1 MHQANFIVREP
12 LLNPKQRVIGYE
24 LSWQHDAGQPVTDAA
39 LEALIGFVGAHLN
52 DAERGWLL
60 RDKLLFLDAV
70 PAMLSSDA
78 LHALPPERIVLTMKA
93 ADLTDP
99 HTLAAVQ
106 RVRAGGV
113 GISVRDGHVNA
124 ANAGNAGGDG
134 SLGRLGKHLS
144 KSASY
149 IEVCFSGADVAAQA
163 RTYAT
168 FKQTGVQIVGRP
180 VTTWA
185 DFDACAAL
193 GLDAFVGKLH
203 LTPRPGAPVKGLN
216 PAQSIILQL
225 MQLVTAN
232 ADVAQIE
239 GVLKRDA
246 ALAYKLLRFIN
257 SAGFGSGREIESL
270 RQAIALL
277 GYAPLYRWLVLLL
290 AIASTSGYSPVLME
304 TAVVR
309 GRLAELLGMHFL
321 ARGEGENLFLAGMF
335 SLLDRLLGLPMKD
348 VLDTIVLPDAVVRA
362 LLTRGGVYGP
372 YLALAEACEL
382 NSHLVASLAAAL
394 RISAHDVNKAHLS
407 ALAWAQNIRL

>member
-1 MHQANFIVREP
+1 MHRTNFIVREP
-12 LLNPKQRVIGYE
+12 LLDPKQRVIGYE
-24 LSWQHDAGQPVTDAA
+24 LSWKHDAEQAITAAA
-39 LEALIGFVGAHLN
+39 LDALIGFVAAHVN

-60 RDKLLFLDAV
+60 RDKLLFFDAV
-70 PAMLSSDA
+70 PAMLSTDA
-78 LHALPPERIVLTMKA
+78 LHAMPPERIVLTMEA
-93 ADLTDP
+93 LDLADP

-106 RVRAGGV
+106 GLRAGGV
-113 GISVRDGHVNA
+113 GISVRGVDGR
-124 ANAGNAGGDG
+124 GE
-134 SLGRLGKHLS
+134 LGHLGKHLG

-149 IEVCFSGADVAAQA
+149 LEVRFSGADVAAQA

-168 FKQTGVQIVGRP
+168 LKQSNVRMVGRP
-180 VTTWA
+180 VSTWA

-203 LTPRPGAPVKGLN
+203 LTPRPGTPVKGMN

-225 MQLVTAN
+225 MQLVKAN

-239 GVLKRDA
+239 GVLKRDP
-246 ALAYKLLRFIN
+246 ALSYKLLRFIN

-277 GYAPLYRWLVLLL
+277 GYAPLYRWLILLL
-290 AIASTSGYSPVLME
+290 ATASTSGYSPVLME

-309 GRLAELLGMHFL
+309 GRLAELLGMQFL

-348 VLDTIVLPDAVVRA
+348 VLDTIQLPDAVVRA

-382 NSHLVASLAAAL
+382 NSHLVASLAASL
-394 RISAHDVNKAHLS
+394 GISPIDVNKAHLS
-407 ALAWAQNIRL
+407 ALAWAQNISL